1 MVDNTKK
8 NAQDT
13 QRLLKVQEATAKRIY
28 KEIVN
33 DSKLLSNFIKKKDF
47 DKVCALSKRIYNN
60 SETLK

>member
-47 DKVCALSKRIYNN
+47 DKVCTLSKRIYNN
-60 SETLK
+60 SEILK

>member
-47 DKVCALSKRIYNN
+47 DKVCTLSKRIYNN